1 MAQIGENP
9 LDPIT
14 SDLLTDAYGSG
25 ELCRSAGHAY
35 IDHNPICWLILLWN
49 GAGFRLCVVIFFPST
64 HFEDGLSLCPMGN
77 FLASCWRRYPHLQKQ
92 AGDVFRMRVA
102 P

>member
-9 LDPIT
+9 LDPVA
-14 SDLLTDAYGSG
+14 SDLLADAYGSS

-49 GAGFRLCVVIFFPST
+49 GAECWLCVVIFSPSW
-64 HFEDGLSLCPMGN
+64 HFADGLSICPMGN
-77 FLASCWRRYPHLQKQ
+77 FLA
-92 AGDVFRMRVA
+92 
-102 P
+102 